1 MEPGEPA
8 WETGAR
14 VAELGQR
21 ADNVVTENEGE
32 SRATGGSRGRAGR
45 IRVGQEFAG
54 DYL

>member
-21 ADNVVTENEGE
+21 ADNVVTENEGD
-32 SRATGGSRGRAGR
+32 T
-45 IRVGQEFAG
+45 
-54 DYL
+54 